1 MILFG
6 IVTMLVGAGFASM
19 PLSTVTVGD
28 MSVTGLSPISAAF
41 IFVGMVI
48 LAFGLTVY
56 FKGK

>member
-1 MILFG
+1 
-6 IVTMLVGAGFASM
+6 MLVGAGFASM